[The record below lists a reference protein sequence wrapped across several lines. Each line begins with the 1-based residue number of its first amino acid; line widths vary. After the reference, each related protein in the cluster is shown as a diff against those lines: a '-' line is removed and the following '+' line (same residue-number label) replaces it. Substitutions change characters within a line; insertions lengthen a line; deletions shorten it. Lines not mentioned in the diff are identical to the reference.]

1 MSLSKRRLWW
11 GVTWSIGLIVVAM
24 MLHLA
29 LEWRQALDNIAAMI
43 VTPVTL
49 PAPTISTSTVDLTP
63 TPSPFSALSAPTVL
77 PDSATES
84 TAGHAVAGVS
94 PSPSP
99 QRPLPDSPLNVLLLG
114 TDAQPDEGSVSRT
127 DAVILIHLDRKNDRV
142 SMLSIPRDLWVTYP
156 GNGQG
161 RVNAAYA
168 VGEKKYGRGGGIALA
183 RATIEELLGLT
194 IDHCAVVNFEGFREL
209 INLMGGITID
219 VPTFIKDTKYPT
231 ENYGTMTVTFRA
243 GRQHMDGDRALIY
256 ARTRHADSDFGRN
269 QRQQQV
275 LLAMFHRVQQLG
287 LLRQLT
293 SFDDYTGAL
302 REHVRT
308 DMPRRTMLELA
319 QWGRNLKQTDIHRYA
334 IDSKVI
340 YELKEPATFAVRP
353 AELQRIVGQFTGTTR
368 SVSGLIQSDD

>member
-1 MSLSKRRLWW
+1 MSLAKRRLLW
-11 GVTWSIGLIVVAM
+11 GVTLSIGLIVVAM
-24 MLHLA
+24 LLHLA
-29 LEWRQALDNIAAMI
+29 LEWRQALDNIEAMI
-43 VTPVTL
+43 VTPLTL
-49 PAPTISTSTVDLTP
+49 PAPTISAIDRET
-63 TPSPFSALSAPTVL
+63 TPSPFSALSATTAL

-84 TAGHAVAGVS
+84 TVGHALASVS

-99 QRPLPDSPLNVLLLG
+99 TPQRPLPDTPLNVLLLG
-114 TDAQPDEGSVSRT
+114 TDVQPDEGSVSRT
-127 DAVILIHLDRKNDRV
+127 DAVILIHLDRKRDRV

-168 VGEKKYGRGGGIALA
+168 IGEKKYGRGGGIALA
-183 RATIEELLGLT
+183 RATIEELLGLK

-219 VPTFIKDTKYPT
+219 VPTFIKDTAYPT

-256 ARTRHADSDFGRN
+256 ARTRHVDSDFGRN

-275 LLAMFHRVQQLG
+275 LMAMFHRVQQRG

-293 SFDDYTGAL
+293 SLDDYTGAL

-308 DMPRRTMLELA
+308 DMSRRTMLELA
-319 QWGRNLKQTDIHRYA
+319 QWGRHLKQTDIHRYA

-340 YELKEPATFAVRP
+340 YELKAPATFAVRP
-353 AELQRIVGQFTGTTR
+353 RELQRIVGQFTGTTG
-368 SVSGLIQSDD
+368 SVSGIIRTDD

>member
-1 MSLSKRRLWW
+1 MLLSKRRLLW
-11 GVTWSIGLIVVAM
+11 GVTLSIGLIVVAM

-29 LEWRQALDNIAAMI
+29 LEWRQALNNIEAMI
-43 VTPVTL
+43 VTPMTL
-49 PAPTISTSTVDLTP
+49 PAATISAIDLET
-63 TPSPFSALSAPTVL
+63 TPSPFSSLSATTTL

-84 TAGHAVAGVS
+84 TAGHAIASAS
-94 PSPSP
+94 PSPSPTP

-114 TDAQPDEGSVSRT
+114 TDVQPDEGSVSRT
-127 DAVILIHLDRKNDRV
+127 DAVILIHLDRKRDRV

-168 VGEKKYGRGGGIALA
+168 IGEKKYGRGGGIALA
-183 RATIEELLGLT
+183 RATIEELLDLK

-209 INLMGGITID
+209 IDLMGGITID
-219 VPTFIKDTKYPT
+219 VPTFIRDTDYPT
-231 ENYGTMTVTFRA
+231 ENYGTMTVMFRA

-256 ARTRHADSDFGRN
+256 ARTRHTDSDFGRN

-275 LLAMFHRVQQLG
+275 LMAMFHRVQQRG

-308 DMPRRTMLELA
+308 DMSRRTMLELA

-353 AELQRIVGQFTGTTR
+353 RELQRIVSQFTGIDR
-368 SVSGLIQSDD
+368 SISGIVRPVD

>member
-1 MSLSKRRLWW
+1 
-11 GVTWSIGLIVVAM
+11 
-24 MLHLA
+24 
-29 LEWRQALDNIAAMI
+29 MI
-43 VTPVTL
+43 VTPLTL
-49 PAPTISTSTVDLTP
+49 PAPTISAIDREP
-63 TPSPFSALSAPTVL
+63 TPSPFSALSATTAL

-84 TAGHAVAGVS
+84 TAGRAVASVS
-94 PSPSP
+94 PSPTP

-114 TDAQPDEGSVSRT
+114 TDVQPDEGSVSRT
-127 DAVILIHLDRKNDRV
+127 DAVILIHLDRKRDRV

-219 VPTFIKDTKYPT
+219 VPTFIRDTAYPT

-256 ARTRHADSDFGRN
+256 ARTRHVDSDFGRN

-275 LLAMFHRVQQLG
+275 LMAMFHRVQQRG

-293 SFDDYTGAL
+293 SLDDYTGAL

-308 DMPRRTMLELA
+308 DMSRRTMLELA
-319 QWGRNLKQTDIHRYA
+319 QWGRHLKQTDIHRYA

-340 YELKEPATFAVRP
+340 YELKAPATFAVKPR
-353 AELQRIVGQFTGTTR
+353 ELQRIVGQFTGTTE
-368 SVSGLIQSDD
+368 SVSGIIRTDD